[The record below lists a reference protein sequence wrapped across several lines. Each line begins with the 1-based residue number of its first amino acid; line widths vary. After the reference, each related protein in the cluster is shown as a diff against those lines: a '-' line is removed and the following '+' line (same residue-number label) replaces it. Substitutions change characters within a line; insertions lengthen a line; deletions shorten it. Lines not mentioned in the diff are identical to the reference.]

1 MPATDPNP
9 ADVTDSGQPRP
20 RLRFELILGSALLA
34 VGLFV
39 LPAAIYFVGNAL
51 LGPYGDKAGLGTF
64 YADFF
69 GDLASASGR
78 AWTLA
83 LGPLVLISWLRLLF
97 LRRKA
102 EPVDADQ
109 APAPPPTR
117 ARPATEAA
125 GRRVEPRVSL
135 DP

>member
-9 ADVTDSGQPRP
+9 ADATDANPPRP
-20 RLRFELILGSALLA
+20 RLRFELILGSVLLA

-51 LGPYGDKAGLGTF
+51 LGPYGDQAGLGAF
-64 YADFF
+64 YVDFF

-97 LRRKA
+97 LKRKA
-102 EPVDADQ
+102 QPRDDE
-109 APAPPPTR
+109 PAPPPTR
-117 ARPATEAA
+117 TRPATEAA

>member
-1 MPATDPNP
+1 MPAIAPEP
-9 ADVTDSGQPRP
+9 ADIAEASPNRH

-39 LPAAIYFVGNAL
+39 VPAAVYLVGNAL
-51 LGPYGDKAGLGTF
+51 LGAYGENATLGVF

-97 LRRKA
+97 LKRKA
-102 EPVDADQ
+102 EPDEDA
-109 APAPPPTR
+109 ASPPPAR
-117 ARPATEAA
+117 VRPATEAS

>member
-9 ADVTDSGQPRP
+9 ADVTDSGPPRS

-34 VGLFV
+34 AGLFV
-39 LPAAIYFVGNAL
+39 LPAAIYYVGNAL

-69 GDLASASGR
+69 GDLASPSGR
-78 AWTLA
+78 AWMLA

-97 LRRKA
+97 LKRNA
-102 EPVDADQ
+102 APADGDQ
-109 APAPPPTR
+109 APSPPPVR
-117 ARPATEAA
+117 VRPATEAA

>member
-1 MPATDPNP
+1 MPASAPNP
-9 ADVTDSGQPRP
+9 ADITDSGQPKP
-20 RLRFELILGSALLA
+20 RLRFELILGSVLLA
-34 VGLFV
+34 AGLFA

-69 GDLASASGR
+69 GDLAAASGR

-97 LRRKA
+97 LKRKA
-102 EPVDADQ
+102 EPVDKDQ
-109 APAPPPTR
+109 PPSPPPAR
-117 ARPATEAA
+117 IRPATEAA

>member
-9 ADVTDSGQPRP
+9 ADVTDSGPLRP

-34 VGLFV
+34 AGLFV
-39 LPAAIYFVGNAL
+39 LPAAIYYVGNAL

-78 AWTLA
+78 AWMLA

-97 LRRKA
+97 LKRNA
-102 EPVDADQ
+102 APADEDQ
-109 APAPPPTR
+109 APSPPPAR
-117 ARPATEAA
+117 VRPATEAA
-125 GRRVEPRVSL
+125 GRRVEPHVSL